1 MIKTTIYFIVLMAVA
16 YLFNYLHSIINNNNI
31 KSDKKYYKR
40 KYMSD
45 CELNF
50 YNKIKELENEEY
62 KVIPQVNLATII
74 TKENKSFQGEL
85 FRNIDFAIFDKN
97 FQNLLLLIELNDSSH
112 KKSSRIKRDIKVKKI
127 CDSANIKLITFYTNF
142 ANEKDYVINRIKKEI
157 LAENTKID
165 SEVKS

>member
-1 MIKTTIYFIVLMAVA
+1 MIKTTIYFIVLMAVT

-112 KKSSRIKRDIKVKKI
+112 KKSSRIKRGIKVKKI

-157 LAENTKID
+157 LTENTKID

>member
-74 TKENKSFQGEL
+74 AKQNKSFQGEL
-85 FRNIDFAIFDKN
+85 FRNIDFSIFDKN
-97 FQNLLLLIELNDSSH
+97 FQNLFRNVIKHFYFIIYIMFCKMFSYIFLLFFYYILVTNLLHLI
-112 KKSSRIKRDIKVKKI
+112 
-127 CDSANIKLITFYTNF
+127 AFYF
-142 ANEKDYVINRIKKEI
+142 HM
-157 LAENTKID
+157 
-165 SEVKS
+165 